1 MYNKRYIIATKHTQ
15 KNINRT
21 IYFPFSF
28 LFSLVYNNN
37 NNNME
42 ELIQEFP
49 SIVLETNERTKQ
61 RSIKCKQP
69 IKNKEMIFRSKLAA
83 CTIHRK

>member
-1 MYNKRYIIATKHTQ
+1 
-15 KNINRT
+15 
-21 IYFPFSF
+21 
-28 LFSLVYNNN
+28 
-37 NNNME
+37 ME

-69 IKNKEMIFRSKLAA
+69 IKNKEIIFRSKLAA